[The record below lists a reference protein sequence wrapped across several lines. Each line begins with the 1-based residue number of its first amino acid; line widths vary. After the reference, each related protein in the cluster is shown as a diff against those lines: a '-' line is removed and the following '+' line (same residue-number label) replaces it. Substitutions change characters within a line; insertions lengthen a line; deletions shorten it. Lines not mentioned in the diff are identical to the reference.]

1 MSQGRLPIRSA
12 QVETATFF
20 GAHLEKEDDMSEAIP
35 AQQDKPA
42 PRSSMRDRIL
52 QAATSLFYEN
62 GIRAT
67 SADRVIEMVGI
78 TKVTFYRHF
87 RTKDDLVVAYL
98 EQRAAWERGAVEQA
112 RVSGGG
118 ARGALHL
125 IAQGIGG
132 ESCKPGFRGCPFIN
146 AAAEYADPGH
156 PVRTVVDTH
165 RRWFHEAMARILGDV
180 DVPDRALA
188 ADELVMLRDGAMV
201 SGYLS
206 DPERVT
212 ATLDA
217 GYRAVLA
224 RTSDNDLGTAS
235 R

>member
-1 MSQGRLPIRSA
+1 MP
-12 QVETATFF
+12 EP
-20 GAHLEKEDDMSEAIP
+20 IP
-35 AQQDKPA
+35 AHQEKPA
-42 PRSSMRDRIL
+42 APGSMRDRIL
-52 QAATSLFYEN
+52 QAAASLFYEN

-87 RTKDDLVVAYL
+87 RTKDDLVVTYL
-98 EQRAAWERGAVEQA
+98 EQRAAWERSAVEQA
-112 RVSGGG
+112 RTAGGG
-118 ARGALHL
+118 AGGALHL
-125 IAQGIGG
+125 MAQGIGG

-156 PVRTVVDTH
+156 PVRAVVDAH
-165 RRWFHEAMARILGDV
+165 RRWFHDAMAAILDEV

-188 ADELVMLRDGAMV
+188 VDELVMLRDGAMV

-206 DPERVT
+206 DPERVA

-224 RTSDNDLGTAS
+224 RTSDAELGTAS